1 MHRVTQLIILCCCA
15 LLLANTTQAQTIR
28 LSGDSWETTEKRGVG
43 RITITY
49 IETPLFIYKNEA
61 GKLSGLCVDI
71 LKEFILFLEKE
82 KGVRVI
88 LSIYKPNDDFNI
100 FLSNVINAEGGVFG
114 LANITITDARKKVMK
129 FTRPYIK
136 NRALL
141 ASHESLPTLYNL
153 TDMPEVFAGCTAFT
167 VRNSTFEQ
175 DLLELKQKYFPEM
188 SIEYISSAATLVYR
202 IAETPQSFGKID
214 FPYYVE
220 ANKQKLPVKVHPVG
234 STYEDFGFIMPLNSD
249 WKGVWDEFLEGF
261 VGSTRYRQLLIKHF
275 GKAPTELLLGTDTP

>member
-1 MHRVTQLIILCCCA
+1 MHWVPRLIMMCA
-15 LLLANTTQAQTIR
+15 CTLLFASTAQTQTIR
-28 LSGDSWETTEKRGVG
+28 LSGDSWELTEKRGVG

-49 IETPLFIYKNEA
+49 IETPLFIYTNEA
-61 GKLSGLCVDI
+61 GKLSGVCVDI

-82 KGVRVI
+82 KGVRVV

-136 NRALL
+136 NRAML
-141 ASHESLPTLYNL
+141 ASHKDLPTLYNL
-153 TDMPEVFAGCTAFT
+153 DDLPKVFAGCTAFT

-175 DLLELKQKYFPEM
+175 DLLELKQKYFPDM
-188 SIEYISSAATLVYR
+188 NIEYVSSAGSLVYK
-202 IAETPQSFGKID
+202 IAETPKSFGKID

-220 ANKQKLPVKVHPVG
+220 AIQKKLPVKAHPVG
-234 STYEDFGFIMPLNSD
+234 SSYEDFGFIMPLNSD
-249 WKGVWDEFLEGF
+249 WKSVWDEFLEAF
-261 VGSTRYRQLLIKHF
+261 VGSARYRQLLIKHF
-275 GKAPTELLLGTDTP
+275 GEAPTDLLLGTAQP

>member
-1 MHRVTQLIILCCCA
+1 MHRVTRLIMICCCA

-28 LSGDSWETTEKRGVG
+28 LSGDSWELTEKRGVG

-82 KGVRVI
+82 KGVRVV
-88 LSIYKPNDDFNI
+88 LSVYKPNDDFNI

-114 LANITITDARKKVMK
+114 LANITITDTRKKVMK

-141 ASHESLPTLYNL
+141 ASHKDLPTLYDL
-153 TDMPEVFAGCTAFT
+153 KDMPKAFAGCTAFT

-175 DLLELKQKYFPEM
+175 DLLELKQKYYPEM
-188 SIEYISSAATLVYR
+188 AIEYVSSAATLVYK
-202 IAETPQSFGKID
+202 IAETPNSFGKID

-220 ANKQKLPVKVHPVG
+220 ATQKELPVKVHPVG
-234 STYEDFGFIMPLNSD
+234 STFEDFGFIMPLNSD
-249 WKGVWDEFLEGF
+249 WKGVWDEFLERF
-261 VGSTRYRQLLIKHF
+261 TGSESYRQLLIKHF
-275 GKAPTELLLGTDTP
+275 GEGPARLLLGTANP